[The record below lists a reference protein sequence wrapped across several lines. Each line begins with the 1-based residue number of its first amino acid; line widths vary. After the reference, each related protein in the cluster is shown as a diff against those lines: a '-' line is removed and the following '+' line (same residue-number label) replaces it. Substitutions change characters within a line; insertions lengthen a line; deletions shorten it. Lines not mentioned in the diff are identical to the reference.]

1 MIKFN
6 PVTAFLKISF
16 DTPEEGQKVFNE
28 IKYLRD
34 NKNPLMPDLTVDG
47 VVDATTTYYTIRVI
61 FTNFFSFK
69 YLSDYFKAFIYD
81 WVIVKE

>member
-16 DTPEEGQKVFNE
+16 DTPKEGQKVFNE

-34 NKNPLMPDLTVDG
+34 NQNLLTSGFIIEG
-47 VVDATTTYYTIRVI
+47 VVNSTTTYYTIRVT
-61 FTNFFSFK
+61 FTNPESFK
-69 YLSDYFKAFIYD
+69 HLCDYFDICFSL
-81 WVIVKE
+81 